1 MLHYDNILELIIMYN
16 ELVVF
21 SKKSFFFLFF
31 VRFAAVLFVIKLI
44 RLQVLSL
51 FRIYV
56 YTYISVYLF
65 IYSLNKEFWLLK
77 NL

>member
-21 SKKSFFFLFF
+21 SKKSFFLFF

-65 IYSLNKEFWLLK
+65 FYSLNKEFWLLK
-77 NL
+77 KL